1 MNEFYEERK
10 SEIEEAINTVFRFQL
25 YRRGKID
32 TFDDG
37 GKVLGDCLDTI
48 LGCAV
53 EYAELMKENKGLQE
67 QVFDMMTK
75 MTEEPFYKGEKET
88 KNNKEKKK

>member
-1 MNEFYEERK
+1 MNEFYDERK

-32 TFDDG
+32 AFDEG
-37 GKVLGDCLDTI
+37 GKVLGDCIDTL

-53 EYAELMKENKGLQE
+53 EYEALMKENKVLQG
-67 QVFDMMTK
+67 QVFDMMTQL
-75 MTEEPFYKGEKET
+75 TAEPFYKGEKE
-88 KNNKEKKK
+88 NKGKKK

>member
-53 EYAELMKENKGLQE
+53 EYAELMKENKGLKE
-67 QVFDMMTK
+67 QLYTMMNEKTA
-75 MTEEPFYKGEKET
+75 EPFYKGEKE
-88 KNNKEKKK
+88 NKGKKK

>member
-37 GKVLGDCLDTI
+37 GKVLGDCIDTL

-53 EYAELMKENKGLQE
+53 EYAELMKENKGLKE
-67 QVFDMMTK
+67 QLYTMMNEKTA
-75 MTEEPFYKGEKET
+75 EPFYKGEKE
-88 KNNKEKKK
+88 NKGKKK

>member
-25 YRRGKID
+25 YKRGKID

-53 EYAELMKENKGLQE
+53 EYAELMKENKGLKE
-67 QVFDMMTK
+67 QLYTMMNEKTA
-75 MTEEPFYKGEKET
+75 EPFYKGEKE
-88 KNNKEKKK
+88 NKGKKK

>member
-10 SEIEEAINTVFRFQL
+10 DEIKEAIDVVFRFQL

-32 TFDDG
+32 TFDEG
-37 GKVLGDCLDTI
+37 GKVLGDCIDTL

-53 EYAELMKENKGLQE
+53 EYEALMEENKGLKKQLY
-67 QVFDMMTK
+67 DMMNK
-75 MTEEPFYKGEKET
+75 MTAEPFYKGEKET
-88 KNNKEKKK
+88 KTNKGKKK

>member
-32 TFDDG
+32 TFDEG
-37 GKVLGDCLDTI
+37 GKTTGDCIDTL

-53 EYAELMKENKGLQE
+53 EYKNLMEENQVLKDLNLKYRLNELKNLKNKG
-67 QVFDMMTK
+67 
-75 MTEEPFYKGEKET
+75 
-88 KNNKEKKK
+88 KKK

>member
-1 MNEFYEERK
+1 MNEFYNERK

-32 TFDDG
+32 EFNEG
-37 GKVLGDCLDTI
+37 GKVLGDCIDTL

-53 EYAELMKENKGLQE
+53 EYEALMKENKVLQS
-67 QVFDMMTK
+67 QVFDMMTQL
-75 MTEEPFYKGEKET
+75 TAEPFYKGEKE
-88 KNNKEKKK
+88 NKGKKK